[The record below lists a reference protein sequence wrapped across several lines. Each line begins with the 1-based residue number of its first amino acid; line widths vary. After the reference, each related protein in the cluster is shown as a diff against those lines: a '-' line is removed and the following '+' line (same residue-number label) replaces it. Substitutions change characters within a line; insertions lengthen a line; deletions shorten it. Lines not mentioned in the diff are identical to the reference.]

1 MRELLRDELKFYG
14 MYKKVEGEDT
24 EVAKDEEKEKELEK
38 EKEIKSKSLIKTRKK
53 VEGDVLS
60 AIDDAVLQ
68 DRAHLFSGDGEDKY
82 SVRST
87 PMHKVLATLLL
98 LAEVFAFKL

>member
-1 MRELLRDELKFYG
+1 LLRDELEFYG
-14 MYKKVEGEDT
+14 MYKKPEVDDAEAAKT
-24 EVAKDEEKEKELEK
+24 EEQKKAEEKEKET
-38 EKEIKSKSLIKTRKK
+38 KSKSLIKHRNK

-68 DRAHLFSGDGEDKY
+68 DRALLFSGDGEDKY

-98 LAEVFAFKL
+98 LAEVFAHKL

>member
-1 MRELLRDELKFYG
+1 M
-14 MYKKVEGEDT
+14 VEGE
-24 EVAKDEEKEKELEK
+24 
-38 EKEIKSKSLIKTRKK
+38 
-53 VEGDVLS
+53 VLS
-60 AIDDAVLQ
+60 AVDDAVLQ
-68 DRAHLFSGDGEDKY
+68 DRALLFSGDGEDKY